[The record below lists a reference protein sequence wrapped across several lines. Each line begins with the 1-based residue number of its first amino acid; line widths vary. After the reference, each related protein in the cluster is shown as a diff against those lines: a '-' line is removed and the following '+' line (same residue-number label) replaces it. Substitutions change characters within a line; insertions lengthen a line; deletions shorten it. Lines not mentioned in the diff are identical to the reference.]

1 MGAYNATDYDAVL
14 KDYYTDDKIKEQSY
28 TDNPW
33 FAMVPKEEDGGKRY
47 VQPIE
52 YGNPG
57 GASAVFG
64 TAATNANKSKSKYLD
79 FYITRQKQ
87 YQRVDIENELLY
99 ATNSPKASFRKAFD
113 EFDRG
118 FRSLGEKIGRRLYR
132 TSGGQ
137 IGKMANTTTNTTVI
151 TLADKADAFN
161 YQIGMQ
167 LQFSATDGS
176 GTLLASGATTEVS
189 QIDYEAGQITCL
201 DNLGV
206 KIAGIAT
213 TSYVFQEDDY
223 AACLAGLEDWIPSG
237 TDRATRLGLPF
248 FGASS
253 RSANP
258 QRLGGINMDG
268 TAMGGLDEVLIKLVG
283 RIGKH
288 GGMTSHIFANPETLT
303 DLQLTSNAKVLLP
316 QEIYTAMKNEDGEVV
331 VGFSGFRVQI
341 GSRTVRVYGDRNCPS
356 NRIWAVQMDTWKLYH
371 AGDTINWLGEEWTG
385 TKLTRSQTADSMFAD
400 LGNYCNLGC
409 SAPAW
414 NGSASITPSV

>member
-1 MGAYNATDYDAVL
+1 MSTNATDYDAVL

-28 TDNPW
+28 SENPW
-33 FAMVPKEEDGGKRY
+33 FAMVPKEQAGGRRY

-57 GASAVFG
+57 GASAKFG
-64 TAATNANKSKSKYLD
+64 TAATNSDKSKSKYLD
-79 FYITRQKQ
+79 FLITRQKQ

-99 ATNSPKASFRKAFD
+99 ATDSPRASFRKAFD

-118 FRSLGEKIGRRLYR
+118 FKSLGEKIGRRMYR

-137 IGKMANTTTNTTVI
+137 IGKMANSTTNTTVI

-167 LQFSATDGS
+167 LQFALADGT
-176 GTLLASGATTEVS
+176 GALLAGGATTEVS
-189 QIDYEAGQITCL
+189 GIAYELGQITVL

-206 KIAGIAT
+206 AIAGITT
-213 TSYVFQEDDY
+213 TSYIFQADDFGL
-223 AACLAGLEDWIPSG
+223 CLAGLEDWIPSG
-237 TDRATRLGLPF
+237 SDRAARLALSF
-248 FGASS
+248 FGSVRTPA
-253 RSANP
+253 P
-258 QRLGGINMDG
+258 ERLAGINMDG
-268 TAMGGLDEVLIKLVG
+268 TTMGGLDEVLIKLVG

-371 AGDTINWLGEEWTG
+371 AGEVVNWLGEEWTG
-385 TKLTRSQTADSMFAD
+385 TKLTRSQTNDSMFAD

-409 SAPAW
+409 GAPAW
-414 NGSASITPSV
+414 NGSASITPST